1 MKLIYIIFSIDKTT
15 MFKTNLHFEKKLL
28 PHNALQSLHL
38 HDIQS

>member
-1 MKLIYIIFSIDKTT
+1 MNLIYIIFSIDKTT

-28 PHNALQSLHL
+28 PYKVLQLLHL